1 MKHYIAELGLLLVG
15 IFWGLGFVFVKI
27 GLNEGIN
34 PLYLLMIRFIGTF
47 IILFLIYRN
56 KVIKIKK
63 RELKGGIALGIIQFL
78 AYIFQTY
85 GAELTSAGKNAFFTA
100 INVVL
105 VPYIFWILHKKRPQ
119 NLAFV
124 ASLIC
129 LIGVGIMSFDNNF
142 NLTNINLG
150 DVLTIVSAI
159 FFASHIV
166 LTGYFTEKIE
176 ASKLMVMQM
185 FIAGVLFTFSLFFT
199 DAKNEIKILEGMA
212 LISVVYLLVFS
223 TTIPIFLQT
232 YCQKYTISTK
242 ASLLLSTESLFAPLF
257 AYFMLGEI
265 LSVRT
270 VIGALLIL
278 VAVLVSELKI
288 K

>member
-1 MKHYIAELGLLLVG
+1 MKHYTAELGLLLVG

-47 IILFLIYRN
+47 AILFLIYKN
-56 KVIKIKK
+56 KAIKIKK
-63 RELKGGIALGIIQFL
+63 RELKGGIVLGIIQFL

-105 VPYIFWILHKKRPQ
+105 VPYIFWVLHKKRPQ
-119 NLAFV
+119 NLAFF

-129 LIGVGIMSFDNNF
+129 LIGVGIMSFDSNF

-150 DVLTIVSAI
+150 DILTIISAI

-176 ASKLMVMQM
+176 ASKLMIMQM
-185 FIAGVLFTFSLFFT
+185 FIAGILFTISLFFT
-199 DAKNEIKILEGMA
+199 NAKNEIKILEGMA
-212 LISVVYLLVFS
+212 LISVIYLLVFS

-232 YCQKYTISTK
+232 YCQKYTTSTK

-265 LSVRT
+265 LSIRT

-278 VAVLVSELKI
+278 IAVLVSELKI